1 MVSLGCERS
10 MKNESAISKKKRTAI
25 IFAVI
30 ILISF
35 VLFYPG
41 GAIKC
46 ADGGSYGYAALTY
59 SIWRCHSF
67 NGPPKR
73 VNGRSYQSY
82 TVGWT
87 VKILGIKIYDESHIE
102 YKPFLT
108 DSEMDEVKKQLG

>member
-1 MVSLGCERS
+1 

-59 SIWRCHSF
+59 SVWRTHSF

-82 TVGWT
+82 TVGWKVT
-87 VKILGIKIYDESHIE
+87 ILGIKVYEERHIE
-102 YKPFLT
+102 YEAGRT
-108 DSEMDEVKKQLG
+108 VSEMESIKKEVERALK